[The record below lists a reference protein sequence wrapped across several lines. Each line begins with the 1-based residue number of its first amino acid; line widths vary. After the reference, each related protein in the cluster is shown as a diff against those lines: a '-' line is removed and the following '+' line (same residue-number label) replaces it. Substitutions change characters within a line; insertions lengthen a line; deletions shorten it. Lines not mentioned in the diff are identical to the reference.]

1 MRILAFAAAA
11 ALAISIVNP
20 TFAAK
25 SQKQDVLAL
34 EKADNPQSFDACVAL
49 AKQRGYTSADRVIG
63 DRSSAVRKFVEGCM
77 AGKQQ

>member
-1 MRILAFAAAA
+1 MRFLAFTAAA
-11 ALAISIVNP
+11 ALAISIITP
-20 TFAAK
+20 SFAAK
-25 SQKQDVLAL
+25 SQKPDAFAR

-63 DRSSAVRKFVEGCM
+63 DPSSAVRKFVEGCM